1 MATSFDKEAMECIL
15 TEGMTVEQ
23 RAVQD
28 DQDLVRRAQ
37 AGDREAIGD
46 LFVLH
51 SHAVRR
57 LLRSV
62 IGPNADLDDLTQEV
76 FLRAHRSLHG
86 FKGKSRF
93 ATWLHRLTVNTAIS
107 HLRKMKNKNVLM
119 DPAVLEVVA
128 GDDSAS
134 VHESAIGREM
144 VRRLYEILDTVSH
157 KRRAAFTLFE
167 IEGHSLASMAEILGI
182 SRASAKS
189 RVWFARREITR
200 KAGDDPYLGPLL
212 AERKQ

>member
-1 MATSFDKEAMECIL
+1 M

-51 SHAVRR
+51 SQAVRR

-76 FLRAHRSLHG
+76 FLRVHRSLHG

-144 VRRLYEILDTVSH
+144 VRRLYKILDTVSH

-167 IEGHSLASMAEILGI
+167 IEGRSLASMAEILGI

>member
-1 MATSFDKEAMECIL
+1 LTTSFDKEAMECIL
-15 TEGMTVEQ
+15 TKGMTVEQ
-23 RAVQD
+23 REVQD

-51 SHAVRR
+51 SQAVRR

-144 VRRLYEILDTVSH
+144 VRRLYKILNTVSH

-167 IEGHSLASMAEILGI
+167 IEGRSLASMAEILGI

-189 RVWFARREITR
+189 RVWFARREISR

>member
-1 MATSFDKEAMECIL
+1 MECIL

-51 SHAVRR
+51 SQAVRR

-76 FLRAHRSLHG
+76 FLRVHRSLHG

-144 VRRLYEILDTVSH
+144 VRRLYKILDTVSH

-167 IEGHSLASMAEILGI
+167 IEGRSLASMAEILGI

>member
-1 MATSFDKEAMECIL
+1 MECIL

-23 RAVQD
+23 REARD

-37 AGDREAIGD
+37 AGDREATGD

-57 LLRSV
+57 LLASV
-62 IGPNADLDDLTQEV
+62 IGPGADLDDLTQEV

-86 FKGKSRF
+86 FRGESRF
-93 ATWLHRLTVNTAIS
+93 STWLHRLTVNTAVS
-107 HLRKMKNKNVLM
+107 HLRKMKNKHVFM
-119 DPAVLEVVA
+119 DPVVLEVVA

-134 VHESAIGREM
+134 VHDCAMGREM
-144 VRRLYEILDTVSH
+144 IRRLYRILDTVSH

-167 IEGHSLASMAEILGI
+167 IEGRSLASLAEILGI

-212 AERKQ
+212 RELKQ